1 MRREELY
8 LSDILETAD
17 AIEKFLADIDK
28 DAFINSDL
36 IRSAVLQKLTIIG
49 EATARLPKTF
59 KERNKDMEWADIIA
73 FRNLTVHAY
82 FSIDW
87 SIVWTTAAKDV
98 PEMKLPAASSGV
110 SSGVMLYSPQAAGN

>member
-1 MRREELY
+1 MRREKLY
-8 LSDILETAD
+8 LSNILEAAD
-17 AIEKFLADIDK
+17 AIDKFLAGLDK

-49 EATARLPKTF
+49 EATARLPKAF
-59 KERNKDMEWADIIA
+59 KERNKDIEWADIIA

-98 PEMKLPAASSGV
+98 PELKKKISAIV
-110 SSGVMLYSPQAAGN
+110 SKTCQ

>member
-8 LSDILETAD
+8 LSDILEAAD
-17 AIEKFLADIDK
+17 AIETFLADLDK

-49 EATARLPKTF
+49 EATARLPKAF
-59 KERNKDMEWADIIA
+59 KERNKEIEWADIIA
-73 FRNLTVHAY
+73 FRNLPVHAY

-87 SIVWTTAAKDV
+87 SIVWTTAVKDV
-98 PEMKLPAASSGV
+98 PELKQKISAIVSKSS
-110 SSGVMLYSPQAAGN
+110 Q

>member
-1 MRREELY
+1 MRLEELY
-8 LSDILETAD
+8 LSDILEAAD
-17 AIEKFLADIDK
+17 AIEIFLKDINKND
-28 DAFINSDL
+28 FIHNDL

-49 EATARLPKTF
+49 EAASRLHRTF
-59 KERNKDMEWADIIA
+59 KEQHNDIEWADIIA

-98 PEMKLPAASSGV
+98 PELKQKISAIV
-110 SSGVMLYSPQAAGN
+110 SKISQ

>member
-8 LSDILETAD
+8 LSDILEAAD

-49 EATARLPKTF
+49 EATARLPKAF
-59 KERNKDMEWADIIA
+59 KERNKDVDWTDIIA

-98 PEMKLPAASSGV
+98 PELKQKISAIV
-110 SSGVMLYSPQAAGN
+110 SKTSQ

>member
-8 LSDILETAD
+8 LSDILEAAD

-49 EATARLPKTF
+49 EATARLPSTRVLF
-59 KERNKDMEWADIIA
+59 YR
-73 FRNLTVHAY
+73 LVHRM
-82 FSIDW
+82 DNCC
-87 SIVWTTAAKDV
+87 KRR
-98 PEMKLPAASSGV
+98 P
-110 SSGVMLYSPQAAGN
+110 